1 LTLKFYKEELIK
13 YVALIVMKIQI
24 SCNERYIK
32 EGKAAKF
39 LSLQICNLQ
48 NWESHVEFNSASIE
62 QLVQRDV
69 PGF

>member
-1 LTLKFYKEELIK
+1 
-13 YVALIVMKIQI
+13 MKIQI